1 MMFTCNGRF
10 IASEFTS
17 NKVFAIIGRLSQGH
31 PNNKDIMEAEKFIE
45 KLESSF

>member
-1 MMFTCNGRF
+1 MFTCNGRF

-17 NKVFAIIGRLSQGH
+17 NKVLAIIGRLSQGH